1 MEEQIVTL
9 LGQDREEGL
18 HQLQAH
24 YGNLVRYLVRGV
36 LRSPEDVEE
45 CVSDVY
51 LQVWAKFDQ
60 YDPAKGQLSTWLTA
74 VARNTA
80 LNYRNRRGTET
91 IPLEP
96 NLADPAPTPEEA
108 LLRQERAQR
117 LHGAILALDPKDR
130 QLFYRKYYYLQPT
143 AQIAAECGMSERA
156 VEGRLYRLRQKLRRT
171 LGGDAP

>member
-60 YDPAKGQLSTWLTA
+60 YDPAKGQLSTWP
-74 VARNTA
+74 
-80 LNYRNRRGTET
+80 
-91 IPLEP
+91 IPLPPPRKRCCVRSVP
-96 NLADPAPTPEEA
+96 NGSGMPSPPWTSRTASSFTGNITTSNPP
-108 LLRQERAQR
+108 LRSPQSAACRSGRWRAACTVC
-117 LHGAILALDPKDR
+117 GKNC
-130 QLFYRKYYYLQPT
+130 
-143 AQIAAECGMSERA
+143 AAR
-156 VEGRLYRLRQKLRRT
+156 
-171 LGGDAP
+171 

>member
-74 VARNTA
+74 VARNT
-80 LNYRNRRGTET
+80 
-91 IPLEP
+91 LEP

-117 LHGAILALDPKDR
+117 LRDAVSTLDLKDR

>member
-1 MEEQIVTL
+1 MDEQIVTL
-9 LGQDREEGL
+9 LGQDREAGL
-18 HQLQAH
+18 ALLQSR
-24 YGNLVRYLVRGV
+24 YGNLVRYVVRGV
-36 LRSPEDVEE
+36 LRSPEDIEE

-51 LQVWAKFDQ
+51 LQVWSKFDR

-80 LNYRNRRGTET
+80 LNYRNRRGTEA

-96 NLADPAPTPEEA
+96 DLADPAPTPEEA